1 MTFKYSVQHT
11 FQRLGQT
18 EFWKEIFPWPPVNL
32 DLTLALKP
40 IIANAGGISHCLTSL
55 SIMKVVYV
63 SIFDNL
69 ILIRQHCVDG
79 TLSSFNFDCNY
90 VSADQIKPNKAISM
104 GKSGEHYYLLLLTFG
119 NYYTARQFDFIEIG
133 LQAFFQPKKSTF
145 IHEQTSFASPIV
157 FEESSEVCSA
167 YQFHTKS
174 VVYSRPPF

>member
-18 EFWKEIFPWPPVNL
+18 EFWKEIFPWPPVSRPDPSSQAYNCECRG
-32 DLTLALKP
+32 DFTLFDFP
-40 IIANAGGISHCLTSL
+40 EH
-55 SIMKVVYV
+55 MKVVYV